1 MNNFYNFNMY
11 VHGKKV
17 FLDTENTITIYNK
30 LANKFKDVSILES
43 VIGGDNKGRYSI
55 ILFNILQNVE
65 IFHNYVLVNNQK
77 KKIKSPD
84 SFIRDIYKNLKIKT
98 IYDQNI
104 PLPIFI
110 GNVSFDLC
118 KFTLPKLSYKPDKN
132 EIGIPLAHFV
142 KPRNLIIID
151 NVLNETHLIEVSNI
165 KKNPVKSLKK
175 LEKILKE
182 PFSKNKKLNFSKPKK
197 FKNHIKKEEF
207 IKRVKEIKRDIKVG
221 EIFQAVLSQR
231 FSNDYLI
238 DPFNF
243 YRALRSINPSPYLV
257 FLNLKNYQIICS
269 SPETMI
275 KVKNKEITLRPIA
288 GTRRRGKNEIEDNN
302 LKNEL
307 LKDKK
312 ELAEHLMLVDLG
324 RNDVG
329 QISKNNTVKV
339 TEQNII
345 EYYSHVM
352 HIVSNVTGEL
362 KNNLTPIDVL
372 FAGLPAGTVSGA
384 PKIRALEILEK
395 HEDINRE
402 FYSGSVFYLD
412 ANGDMDSCINLR
424 TAMIKNKKIYAQSGA
439 GIVFDSIPENEHI
452 ECINKASALF
462 EAYNLAHN
470 I

>member
-1 MNNFYNFNMY
+1 MY

-65 IFHNYVLVNNQK
+65 IFHNYVLINNQK

-84 SFIRDIYKNLKIKT
+84 SFIKDIYKNLKIKT

-175 LEKILKE
+175 LENLLKK
-182 PFSKNKKLNFSKPKK
+182 PFSKNKKLNFSKLKK

-307 LKDKK
+307 LRDKK

-439 GIVFDSIPENEHI
+439 GIVFDSIPENEHS
-452 ECINKASALF
+452 ECINKANALF

>member
-1 MNNFYNFNMY
+1 MY

-65 IFHNYVLVNNQK
+65 IFHNYVLINNQK

-84 SFIRDIYKNLKIKT
+84 SFIKDIYKNLKIKT

-175 LEKILKE
+175 LENILKE
-182 PFSKNKKLNFSKPKK
+182 PFSKNKKLNFNKLKK
-197 FKNHIKKEEF
+197 FKNHIKKDEF

-439 GIVFDSIPENEHI
+439 GIVFDSIPENEHS

>member
-1 MNNFYNFNMY
+1 MY

-55 ILFNILQNVE
+55 ILFNISQNVE
-65 IFHNYVLVNNQK
+65 IFHNYVLINNQK

-84 SFIRDIYKNLKIKT
+84 SFIKDTYKNLKIKT

-207 IKRVKEIKRDIKVG
+207 IKRVKEIKRDIKIG

-238 DPFNF
+238 DPFNY

>member
-1 MNNFYNFNMY
+1 MY

-65 IFHNYVLVNNQK
+65 IFHNYVLINNQK

-84 SFIRDIYKNLKIKT
+84 SFIKDIYKNLKIKT

-165 KKNPVKSLKK
+165 KKKPVKSLKT
-175 LEKILKE
+175 LENILKE
-182 PFSKNKKLNFSKPKK
+182 SFSKNKKLNFSKLKK
-197 FKNHIKKEEF
+197 FKNYVKKEEF
-207 IKRVKEIKRDIKVG
+207 IQRVKEIKSDIKNG

>member
-1 MNNFYNFNMY
+1 MY

-65 IFHNYVLVNNQK
+65 IFHNYVLINNQK

-165 KKNPVKSLKK
+165 KKNPIDSLKK
-175 LEKILKE
+175 LENILKE
-182 PFSKNKKLNFSKPKK
+182 PISKNKKLNFSKLKK
-197 FKNHIKKEEF
+197 FKNHIKKQEF

-395 HEDINRE
+395 HEEINRE

-439 GIVFDSIPENEHI
+439 GIVFDSIPENEHS
-452 ECINKASALF
+452 ECINKANALF

>member
-1 MNNFYNFNMY
+1 MY

-65 IFHNYVLVNNQK
+65 IFHNYVLINNQK

-84 SFIRDIYKNLKIKT
+84 SFIKDIYKNLKIKT

-182 PFSKNKKLNFSKPKK
+182 PFSKNKILNFSKPKK

-439 GIVFDSIPENEHI
+439 GIVFDSIPENEHS
-452 ECINKASALF
+452 ECINKANALF

>member
-1 MNNFYNFNMY
+1 MY

-65 IFHNYVLVNNQK
+65 IFHNYVLINNQK

-84 SFIRDIYKNLKIKT
+84 SFIKDIYKNLKIKT

-165 KKNPVKSLKK
+165 KKKPAKSLKT
-175 LEKILKE
+175 LENILKKS
-182 PFSKNKKLNFSKPKK
+182 FSKNKKLNFSKLKK

-439 GIVFDSIPENEHI
+439 GIVFDSIPENEHS
-452 ECINKASALF
+452 ECINKANALF

>member
-1 MNNFYNFNMY
+1 MY

-55 ILFNILQNVE
+55 ILFNILQNIE
-65 IFHNYVLVNNQK
+65 IFHNYVLINNQK

-84 SFIRDIYKNLKIKT
+84 SFIKDIYKNLKIKT

-151 NVLNETHLIEVSNI
+151 NVLNETHLIEVSNF
-165 KKNPVKSLKK
+165 KKNPVRSL
-175 LEKILKE
+175 
-182 PFSKNKKLNFSKPKK
+182 KK
-197 FKNHIKKEEF
+197 FKNHVKKDEF

>member
-1 MNNFYNFNMY
+1 MY

-65 IFHNYVLVNNQK
+65 IFHNYVLINNQK

-84 SFIRDIYKNLKIKT
+84 SFIKDIYKNLKIKT

-395 HEDINRE
+395 HEKINRE
-402 FYSGSVFYLD
+402 FYSGSVFYID

>member
-1 MNNFYNFNMY
+1 MY

-65 IFHNYVLVNNQK
+65 IFHNYVLINNQK

-84 SFIRDIYKNLKIKT
+84 SFIKDIYKNLKIKT

-424 TAMIKNKKIYAQSGA
+424 TAMVKNKKIYAQSGA

>member
-1 MNNFYNFNMY
+1 MY
-11 VHGKKV
+11 VHGKKI

-65 IFHNYVLVNNQK
+65 IFHNFVLVNKQK
-77 KKIKSPD
+77 KKIKSPE
-84 SFIRDIYKNLKIKT
+84 SFIKDIYKNLKIKT

-118 KFTLPKLSYKPDKN
+118 KFTLPKLCYKPNKN

-151 NVLNETHLIEVSNI
+151 NVLNETHLIEVSNV
-165 KKNPVKSLKK
+165 KKNPIKSLKK
-175 LEKILKE
+175 LENILKE
-182 PFSKNKKLNFSKPKK
+182 PFSKNKKLNFRKLKK

-288 GTRRRGKNEIEDNN
+288 GTRRRGKNKIEDNN

-395 HEDINRE
+395 HEEINRE

-439 GIVFDSIPENEHI
+439 GIVFDSIPENEHS

>member
-1 MNNFYNFNMY
+1 MY

-65 IFHNYVLVNNQK
+65 IFHNYVLINNQK

-84 SFIRDIYKNLKIKT
+84 SFIKDIYKNLKIKT

-395 HEDINRE
+395 HEDFNRE

>member
-1 MNNFYNFNMY
+1 MY

-65 IFHNYVLVNNQK
+65 IFHNYALINNQK

-84 SFIRDIYKNLKIKT
+84 SFIKDIYKNLKIKT

-452 ECINKASALF
+452 ECVNKASALF

>member
-1 MNNFYNFNMY
+1 MY

-65 IFHNYVLVNNQK
+65 IFHNYVLINNQK

-98 IYDQNI
+98 IYDENI

-165 KKNPVKSLKK
+165 KKNPVKSIKK

-182 PFSKNKKLNFSKPKK
+182 PFSNNKKLNFSKLKK
-197 FKNHIKKEEF
+197 FKNHIKKKEF
-207 IKRVKEIKRDIKVG
+207 IKRVKEIKKDIKVG

-395 HEDINRE
+395 HEEINRE

-439 GIVFDSIPENEHI
+439 GIVFDSIPENEHS

-462 EAYNLAHN
+462 EAYNLAHK

>member
-1 MNNFYNFNMY
+1 MY

-65 IFHNYVLVNNQK
+65 IFHNYVLINNQK

-84 SFIRDIYKNLKIKT
+84 SFIKDIYKNLKIKT

-207 IKRVKEIKRDIKVG
+207 IKRVKQIKRDIKVG

>member
-1 MNNFYNFNMY
+1 MY

-30 LANKFKDVSILES
+30 LANRFNDVSILES

-55 ILFNILQNVE
+55 ILFNILQNIE
-65 IFHNYVLVNNQK
+65 IFHNYVLVDNKK

-84 SFIRDIYKNLKIKT
+84 SFIREIYKNLKIKT
-98 IYDQNI
+98 IYDKNI
-104 PLPIFI
+104 PLPVFI

-118 KFTLPKLSYKPDKN
+118 KFTLPKLSYKPYKN

-165 KKNPVKSLKK
+165 KKKPVKSLKK
-175 LEKILKE
+175 LENILKE
-182 PFSKNKKLNFSKPKK
+182 SFSKNKKLHFSKLKK
-197 FKNHIKKEEF
+197 FKNYVKKEEF
-207 IKRVKEIKRDIKVG
+207 IQRVKEIKSDIKVG

-395 HEDINRE
+395 HEKINRE
-402 FYSGSVFYLD
+402 FYSGSVFYID

-439 GIVFDSIPENEHI
+439 GIVFDSIPENEHS

>member
-1 MNNFYNFNMY
+1 MY

-65 IFHNYVLVNNQK
+65 IFHNYVLINNQK

-84 SFIRDIYKNLKIKT
+84 SFIKDIYKNLKIKT

-165 KKNPVKSLKK
+165 KKKPVKSLKT
-175 LEKILKE
+175 LENILKE
-182 PFSKNKKLNFSKPKK
+182 SFSKNKKLNFSKPKK

-439 GIVFDSIPENEHI
+439 GIVFDSIPENEHS
-452 ECINKASALF
+452 ECINKANALF

>member
-1 MNNFYNFNMY
+1 MY

-65 IFHNYVLVNNQK
+65 IFHNYVLINNQK

-84 SFIRDIYKNLKIKT
+84 SFIKDIYKNLKIKT

-110 GNVSFDLC
+110 GNLSFDLC

-151 NVLNETHLIEVSNI
+151 NVLNETHLIEVTNI

>member
-1 MNNFYNFNMY
+1 MY
-11 VHGKKV
+11 VHGKKI

-65 IFHNYVLVNNQK
+65 IFHNYVLVNKQK

-84 SFIRDIYKNLKIKT
+84 SFIKEIYKNLKIKT

-118 KFTLPKLSYKPDKN
+118 KFTLPKLNYKPDKN

-165 KKNPVKSLKK
+165 RKNPLKSLKN
-175 LEKILKE
+175 LENILKT
-182 PFSKNKKLNFSKPKK
+182 PFSKNKKLNFNKLKK
-197 FKNHIKKEEF
+197 FKNYIKKEEF
-207 IKRVKEIKRDIKVG
+207 IKKVNEIKKDIKVG

-231 FSNDYLI
+231 FSNDYFI

-257 FLNLKNYQIICS
+257 FLNLKSYQIICS

-288 GTRRRGKNEIEDNN
+288 GTRKRGKNEIEDNN

-307 LKDKK
+307 LNDKK

-395 HEDINRE
+395 HEEINRE

-439 GIVFDSIPENEHI
+439 GIVFDSIPENEHS
-452 ECINKASALF
+452 ECINKANALF

>member
-1 MNNFYNFNMY
+1 MY

-65 IFHNYVLVNNQK
+65 IFHNYVLINNKK

-84 SFIRDIYKNLKIKT
+84 SFIKDIYKNLKIKT

-288 GTRRRGKNEIEDNN
+288 GTRKRGKNEIEDDN

>member
-1 MNNFYNFNMY
+1 MY

-65 IFHNYVLVNNQK
+65 IFHNYVLINNQK

-84 SFIRDIYKNLKIKT
+84 SFIKDIYKNLKIKT

-197 FKNHIKKEEF
+197 FKNHNKKEEF

-439 GIVFDSIPENEHI
+439 GIVFDSIPENEHS
-452 ECINKASALF
+452 ECINKANALF

>member
-1 MNNFYNFNMY
+1 MY

-65 IFHNYVLVNNQK
+65 IFHNYVLINSQK

-84 SFIRDIYKNLKIKT
+84 SFIKDIYKNLKIKT

-439 GIVFDSIPENEHI
+439 GIVFDSIPENEHS
-452 ECINKASALF
+452 ECINKANALF
-462 EAYNLAHN
+462 EAYNLAHK

>member
-1 MNNFYNFNMY
+1 MY

-65 IFHNYVLVNNQK
+65 IFHNYVLINNQK

-84 SFIRDIYKNLKIKT
+84 SFIKGIYKNLKIKT

>member
-1 MNNFYNFNMY
+1 MY

-17 FLDTENTITIYNK
+17 FLDSENTITIYNK

-65 IFHNYVLVNNQK
+65 IFHNYVLINNQK

-84 SFIRDIYKNLKIKT
+84 SFIKDIYKNLKIKT

>member
-1 MNNFYNFNMY
+1 MY

-65 IFHNYVLVNNQK
+65 IFHNYVLINNQK

-84 SFIRDIYKNLKIKT
+84 SFIKDIYKNLKIKT
-98 IYDQNI
+98 IYNQNI

-339 TEQNII
+339 TEKNII

>member
-1 MNNFYNFNMY
+1 MY

-55 ILFNILQNVE
+55 ILFNILQNIE
-65 IFHNYVLVNNQK
+65 IFHNYVLINNQK

-84 SFIRDIYKNLKIKT
+84 SFIKDIYKNLKIKT

-118 KFTLPKLSYKPDKN
+118 KFTLPKLSYKPEKN

-307 LKDKK
+307 LRDKK